1 MSETDNKPTLGRKP
15 LGLKRSVEAGEV
27 KQTFSHGRTNKV
39 VVEVKRRK
47 VLGKPGSEGAVEAP
61 EAAPQAAAPQAAP
74 QPAQQPAAQR
84 AAPPP
89 APARRPIPSNETPQ
103 ERVARLQREAE
114 EARLAALEEA
124 NRREHEEKVRAL
136 EEEKRRAEENRAQES
151 KRAEEEAAKAREAEV
166 QATQEAE
173 APAAAPAQE
182 APAPAPVAEAP
193 AADTGAQAAAPA
205 EAPVA
210 TPAAPVAKAP
220 EAAKPAPVA
229 APAPAPRRFTPV
241 ARPQPARK
249 PEAAAAGGNAGTS
262 NTGGSAAPKAPAAAK
277 KGAPPPRST
286 PERDRKGGDRRQ
298 SGKLTVNRALN
309 DDEGARA
316 RSLAALKRAR
326 EKERRA
332 HFGGQT
338 QQREKQVRDVIVPE
352 AITVQELANRMA
364 EKGADLVKA
373 MFKMGMMVTVNQTID
388 QDTAELLVT
397 EFGHNIQR
405 VSESDVDIDTS
416 TDVDAPETL
425 KPRPPVVAIM
435 GHVDHGKTSLLDALR
450 GTDVV
455 RGEAGGITQHM
466 GAYQIKTKGGD
477 LVTFLDTP
485 GHAAFTQMRMRGAN
499 VTDIVI
505 LVVAADD
512 GIMPQTIEAINHTKA
527 AGVPMI
533 VAINKMDKHEANPQ
547 KVRERLLEHEV
558 IVEAMSGDVQDVE
571 VSAKTGAGLD
581 ELIEK
586 ILLQAELME
595 LKANP
600 DREAEATVIE
610 AKLDKGKGPLATV
623 LVNRGTLKV
632 GDILV
637 VGTESGRVRAML
649 DDKGRQVKAA
659 PPSMP
664 VEVLGIGGVP
674 MAGDLLTVVESE
686 QRAREVSSYRQ
697 EQATAKRTATAPASL
712 DTMFSALAA
721 KQNVIEY
728 PVVVKADVQGSVE
741 AINSALHAL
750 SNDEIKVRILHSGV
764 GAITE
769 TDVAL
774 ASASGAPIVGFN
786 VRPNAKA
793 REQIEKT
800 KTPMMYYDVIYELTA
815 EVAKQMA
822 GIWGPERIETVV
834 GRAEVKQVF
843 PAGKR
848 DKAAGLLV
856 VEGYIRKGLSARL
869 TRNDVI
875 VSATTISSL
884 RRFKDDVD
892 EVRAGLE
899 CGVVLA
905 DTNDIKAGDHLEVF
919 EVSHR
924 ERTVG

>member
-1 MSETDNKPTLGRKP
+1 MTDSNDKPTLGRKP

-47 VLGKPGSEGAVEAP
+47 LIGKPGEAP
-61 EAAPQAAAPQAAP
+61 VAAPAAPEPVAP
-74 QPAQQPAAQR
+74 P
-84 AAPPP
+84 PPP
-89 APARRPIPSNETPQ
+89 APVAAAPKPAPRPPVSNETPQ

-114 EARLAALEEA
+114 EARLAVLEEQT
-124 NRREHEEKVRAL
+124 RRETEARQRAI
-136 EEEKRRAEENRAQES
+136 EEERRRADE
-151 KRAEEEAAKAREAEV
+151 KRKAEAEAAAA
-166 QATQEAE
+166 AAAPAP
-173 APAAAPAQE
+173 APAAAPEPE
-182 APAPAPVAEAP
+182 AAAPAPVE
-193 AADTGAQAAAPA
+193 
-205 EAPVA
+205 
-210 TPAAPVAKAP
+210 AAPVAAAEPAAPAAAAAP
-220 EAAKPAPVA
+220 EEKPAA
-229 APAPAPRRFTPV
+229 AAAPAPRRFTPV
-241 ARPQPARK
+241 APVKRPEP
-249 PEAAAAGGNAGTS
+249 
-262 NTGGSAAPKAPAAAK
+262 AAK
-277 KGAPPPRST
+277 KPANNPR
-286 PERDRKGGDRRQ
+286 DKAGDNRRQ
-298 SGKLTVNRALN
+298 AGKLTVTKALN
-309 DDEGARA
+309 EDEGARA

-332 HFGGQT
+332 HFGGQQ
-338 QQREKQVRDVIVPE
+338 QQREKQVRDVVVPD

-373 MFKMGMMVTVNQTID
+373 LFKMGMMVTVNQTID

-405 VSESDVDIDTS
+405 VSEADVDIDTAA
-416 TDVDAPETL
+416 DVDPEGTL
-425 KPRPPVVAIM
+425 KPRPPVVTIM

-455 RGEAGGITQHM
+455 RGEAGGITQHI

-477 LVTFLDTP
+477 LITFLDTP
-485 GHAAFTQMRMRGAN
+485 GHEAFTEMRMRGAN

-533 VAINKMDKHEANPQ
+533 VAITKSDKHEANP
-547 KVRERLLEHEV
+547 KKIRERLLEHEV
-558 IVEAMSGDVQDVE
+558 IVEQMSGDVQDVE

-600 DREAEATVIE
+600 DRAAEATVIE

-623 LVNRGTLKV
+623 LITRGTLKV

-637 VGTESGRVRAML
+637 VGTHSGRVRAML
-649 DDKGRQVKAA
+649 DDKGRQIKAA
-659 PPSMP
+659 PPSLP

-674 MAGDLLTVVESE
+674 MAGDTLTVVDSE
-686 QRAREVSSYRQ
+686 ARAREVAAFRA
-697 EQATAKRTATAPASL
+697 ERATAKRTTTAPTSL
-712 DTMFSALAA
+712 ENMFSALSA
-721 KQNVIEY
+721 KQTVIEY
-728 PVVVKADVQGSVE
+728 PVVIKADVQGSTE
-741 AINSALHAL
+741 AIVNALNKI
-750 SNDEIKVRILHSGV
+750 SNDEIKVRILQSGV

-769 TDVAL
+769 SDVSL
-774 ASASGAPIVGFN
+774 AQASGAPIIGFN

-793 REQIEKT
+793 RELIERQKVRL
-800 KTPMMYYDVIYELTA
+800 KYFDVIYHLT
-815 EVAKQMA
+815 EDIAKEMA
-822 GIWGPERIETVV
+822 GQWGPEIIEHVV
-834 GRAEVKQVF
+834 GRAEVKEVF
-843 PAGKR
+843 PAGKK

-856 VEGYIRKGLSARL
+856 LEGYIKKGIFARL

-875 VSATTISSL
+875 VSKTVIASL
-884 RRFKDDVD
+884 RRFKDDVA

-899 CGVVLA
+899 CGVVLQ
-905 DTNDIKAGDHLEVF
+905 DTNDIKPGDMLEVF
-919 EVSHR
+919 EVEER
-924 ERTVG
+924 ERTL

>member
-15 LGLKRSVEAGEV
+15 LGIKRSVEAGEV

-47 VLGKPGSEGAVEAP
+47 VLGRPGETVETKPEPVVAAP
-61 EAAPQAAAPQAAP
+61 EPAP
-74 QPAQQPAAQR
+74 

-89 APARRPIPSNETPQ
+89 PAPPVARRPAPAGETPQ

-114 EARLAALEEA
+114 EDRLRVAEESR
-124 NRREHEEKVRAL
+124 RREAEERARAL
-136 EEEKRRAEENRAQES
+136 EEERRRAEENR
-151 KRAEEEAAKAREAEV
+151 RA
-166 QATQEAE
+166 EAE
-173 APAAAPAQE
+173 AAA
-182 APAPAPVAEAP
+182 APAPAPAAP
-193 AADTGAQAAAPA
+193 EPVAQAPVEV
-205 EAPVA
+205 EA
-210 TPAAPVAKAP
+210 T
-220 EAAKPAPVA
+220 APVA
-229 APAPAPRRFTPV
+229 ASSEAPTAAAPTAPEPTASEPTALASQPAEPVQPEVVPAPRRFTPV
-241 ARPQPARK
+241 QRPEVRR
-249 PEAAAAGGNAGTS
+249 PEPAAAAASSGTTAAGTS
-262 NTGGSAAPKAPAAAK
+262 SAAAK
-277 KGAPPPRST
+277 RPDAKKGPGTPPPAPAR
-286 PERDRKGGDRRQ
+286 PGDRNKNAGGADRRQ
-298 SGKLTVNRALN
+298 SGKLTVTRALN
-309 DDEGARA
+309 EDEGARA

-332 HFGGQT
+332 HFGGQS
-338 QQREKQVRDVIVPE
+338 QQREKQVRDVVVPE

-364 EKGADLVKA
+364 EKGADLVKSL
-373 MFKMGMMVTVNQTID
+373 FKMGMMVTVNQTID

-405 VSESDVDIDTS
+405 VSESDIDIDT
-416 TDVDAPETL
+416 TEDVDAEESLVT
-425 KPRPPVVAIM
+425 RPPVVTIM

-499 VTDIVI
+499 VTDIVV

-512 GIMPQTIEAINHTKA
+512 GIMPQTVEAIRHTRA

-533 VAINKMDKHEANPQ
+533 VAINKIDKPEANAQ
-547 KVRERLLEHEV
+547 RVRERLLEHEV
-558 IVEAMSGDVQDVE
+558 VVEEMSGDVQDVE

-581 ELIEK
+581 ELVEK
-586 ILLQAELME
+586 ILLQAELLE
-595 LKANP
+595 LRANP
-600 DREAEATVIE
+600 TRDAEATVIE

-623 LVNRGTLKV
+623 LVKRGTLKV
-632 GDILV
+632 GDIFV
-637 VGTESGRVRAML
+637 VGSESGRVRAML
-649 DDKGRQVKAA
+649 DDKGRQVKEA
-659 PPSMP
+659 PPALP
-664 VEVLGIGGVP
+664 VEVLGLGGVP
-674 MAGDLLTVVESE
+674 MAGDLLSVVESE

-712 DTMFSALAA
+712 DTMFSALAD
-721 KQNVIEY
+721 KKNVIEY
-728 PVVVKADVQGSVE
+728 PVVIKADVQGSVE
-741 AINSALHAL
+741 AINQALHAL
-750 SNDEIKVRILHSGV
+750 SNDEIKVRVLSSGV

-769 TDVAL
+769 SDVTL
-774 ASASGAPIVGFN
+774 AAASGAPIVGFN

-793 REQIEKT
+793 REQVEKT
-800 KTPMMYYDVIYELTA
+800 KTPMMYYDIIYELTA

-856 VEGYIRKGLSARL
+856 QEGFIRKGIHARL

-875 VSATTISSL
+875 VSATLIQSL

-892 EVRAGLE
+892 EVRAGME

-905 DTNDIKAGDHLEVF
+905 DTNDIRAGDQLEVF

-924 ERTVG
+924 DRTVG

>member
-15 LGLKRSVEAGEV
+15 LGIKRSVEAGEV

-47 VLGKPGSEGAVEAP
+47 VLGRPGETVETKAEP
-61 EAAPQAAAPQAAP
+61 VAAAPAP
-74 QPAQQPAAQR
+74 APVQ

-89 APARRPIPSNETPQ
+89 APAPVKRAPPSNETPQ

-114 EARLAALEEA
+114 EDRLRVAEEA
-124 NRREHEEKVRAL
+124 RRREETERARAI
-136 EEEKRRAEENRAQES
+136 EDEKRRAEENRQ
-151 KRAEEEAAKAREAEV
+151 AEEAVAAAPAVEVPVEA
-166 QATQEAE
+166 
-173 APAAAPAQE
+173 APAAA
-182 APAPAPVAEAP
+182 
-193 AADTGAQAAAPA
+193 
-205 EAPVA
+205 
-210 TPAAPVAKAP
+210 AP
-220 EAAKPAPVA
+220 EAAEPVTTETTAAPEATTPEPASSATSPEPAPQPEPEVVV
-229 APAPAPRRFTPV
+229 APRRFTPV
-241 ARPQPARK
+241 QRPEPRR
-249 PEAAAAGGNAGTS
+249 PEPVAAAATAGASATAANAA
-262 NTGGSAAPKAPAAAK
+262 GSALSGAIKKPGATKGPLPAAVPARPGDRN
-277 KGAPPPRST
+277 KGAV
-286 PERDRKGGDRRQ
+286 GDRRQ
-298 SGKLTVNRALN
+298 SGKLTVTRALN
-309 DDEGARA
+309 EDEGARA

-326 EKERRA
+326 EKERRT
-332 HFGGQT
+332 HFGGKSQP
-338 QQREKQVRDVIVPE
+338 REKQVRDVIVPE

-364 EKGADLVKA
+364 EKGADLVKSL
-373 MFKMGMMVTVNQTID
+373 FKMGMMVTVNQTID

-397 EFGHNIQR
+397 EFGHNLER
-405 VSESDVDIDTS
+405 VSESDVDLDTS
-416 TDVDAPETL
+416 FDVDAEETL
-425 KPRPPVVAIM
+425 VTRPPVVTIM

-466 GAYQIKTKGGD
+466 GAYQIKTKGGE

-499 VTDIVI
+499 VTDIVV

-512 GIMPQTIEAINHTKA
+512 GIMPQTVEAIRHTKA

-533 VAINKMDKHEANPQ
+533 VAINKVDKPEANPQ
-547 KVRERLLEHEV
+547 RVRERLLEHEIV
-558 IVEAMSGDVQDVE
+558 VEAMSGDVQDVE

-581 ELIEK
+581 DLIEK
-586 ILLQAELME
+586 ILLQAELLE
-595 LKANP
+595 LRANP
-600 DREAEATVIE
+600 DRHADATVIE

-623 LVNRGTLKV
+623 LVRRGTLKV
-632 GDILV
+632 GDIFV
-637 VGTESGRVRAML
+637 VGSESGRVRAMH
-649 DDKGRQVKAA
+649 DDKGRQIKEA
-659 PPSMP
+659 PPALP
-664 VEVLGIGGVP
+664 VEVLGLGGVP

-686 QRAREVSSYRQ
+686 QRAREVALYRQ

-712 DTMFSALAA
+712 DTMFSALAD
-721 KQNVIEY
+721 KKNVIEY
-728 PVVVKADVQGSVE
+728 PVVIKADVQGSVE
-741 AINSALHAL
+741 AINQALHAL
-750 SNDEIKVRILHSGV
+750 SNDEIKVRVLSSGV

-769 TDVAL
+769 SDVTL
-774 ASASGAPIVGFN
+774 AAASGAPIVGFN

-800 KTPMMYYDVIYELTA
+800 KTPMMYYDIIYELTA

-856 VEGYIRKGLSARL
+856 VEGLIRKGIHARL

-875 VSATTISSL
+875 ISATLIQSL

-892 EVRAGLE
+892 EVRAGTE

-905 DTNDIKAGDHLEVF
+905 DTNDIRAGDQLEVF

-924 ERTVG
+924 DRTIG